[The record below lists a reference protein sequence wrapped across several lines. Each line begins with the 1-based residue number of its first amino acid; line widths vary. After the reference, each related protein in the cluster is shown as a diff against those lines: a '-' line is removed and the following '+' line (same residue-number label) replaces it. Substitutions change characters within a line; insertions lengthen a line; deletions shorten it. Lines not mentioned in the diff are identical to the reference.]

1 MPLDKAVEL
10 WQGGRACE
18 PMLALA
24 EGPLRRW
31 LARLISPE
39 RVLHPER
46 EAARRGSGG
55 GRRRRRH
62 QRAPSGRL
70 GRCRRGRGRRLLRR
84 ARLPELQHL
93 R

>member
-24 EGPLRRW
+24 EGPV
-31 LARLISPE
+31 RLISPDC
-39 RVLHPER
+39 VLHPER